1 MWVPTHKPKD
11 QMKSDAAASQHF
23 GSKLPMLDPATAAS
37 SSCDVKAEIKE
48 EKSEEEKKEEK
59 SEEEEKPTGH
69 DLAAAVGFG
78 AAEVAALQQLAAGL
92 ADDEVWKPQVGMYKL

>member
-11 QMKSDAAASQHF
+11 QMKSDADASQHF
-23 GSKLPMLDPATAAS
+23 GTKKQMLDPATAAS

-59 SEEEEKPTGH
+59 IEEEEKPTGH

-92 ADDEVWKPQVGMYKL
+92 ADDEVWNPQVSTYKL